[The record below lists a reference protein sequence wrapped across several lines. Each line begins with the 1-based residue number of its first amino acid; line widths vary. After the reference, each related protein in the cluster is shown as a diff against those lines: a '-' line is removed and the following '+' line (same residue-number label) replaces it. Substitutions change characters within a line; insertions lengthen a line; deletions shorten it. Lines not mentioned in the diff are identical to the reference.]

1 MDFNEMINQVLY
13 GLIMIAGSIIVPFL
27 VKYLRARIE
36 ESEIVKKLTE
46 NENMQNLVKD
56 AINQVLDVVIYVNQ
70 TYVDSL
76 KEKGEFTKEAQDE
89 AFATAYAEA
98 ARIISEESRQAIYKL
113 YGDVDN
119 WLKKKIE
126 ACVNKEKK
134 NPS

>member
-1 MDFNEMINQVLY
+1 MDFNEMLNQVLY
-13 GLIMIAGSIIVPFL
+13 ALIMIAGTIIVPFL

-36 ESEIVKKLTE
+36 ESGIIKKLTE

-56 AINQVLDVVIYVNQ
+56 AVNQVLDAVIYVNQ

-76 KEKGEFTKEAQDE
+76 KEKGEFTKEAKDE
-89 AFATAYAEA
+89 AFARAYAEA
-98 ARIISEESRQAIYKL
+98 ARMLSEESRQVIYKL

-119 WLKKKIE
+119 WLKQKIE
-126 ACVNKEKK
+126 TSVNNAKK